1 MRSNLSLSVLLATFL
16 VFPLSSCGNQGP
28 AVSASAGVKLVQNA
42 TNSGLPTV
50 VEFGAASCA
59 SCREMKAV
67 LDRVALRTQGRAHVL
82 VIDISKDWEVARTF
96 RIQLMPT
103 QVFFGAD
110 GREIGRHMGR
120 LPESE
125 VIAKLGLSSTP

>member
-1 MRSNLSLSVLLATFL
+1 MRRNLSLSLVLAGLV
-16 VFPLSSCGNQGP
+16 VFPLASCGDSGP
-28 AVSASAGVKLVQNA
+28 AQSASAGVKLVQNA
-42 TNSGLPTV
+42 IGSGLPTV
-50 VEFGAASCA
+50 VEFGAVSCA
-59 SCREMKAV
+59 SCREMKVV

-82 VIDISKDWEVARTF
+82 VLDISKDWEAARAF

-110 GREIGRHMGR
+110 GREVGRHMGK

-125 VIAKLGLSSTP
+125 VIAQLGLPASP

>member
-1 MRSNLSLSVLLATFL
+1 MRSNFSLSVLLATLL
-16 VFPLSSCGNQGP
+16 VFPLSSCGDSGTALSN
-28 AVSASAGVKLVQNA
+28 SAGVKLVQNA
-42 TNSGLPTV
+42 TSSGLPTV

-59 SCREMKAV
+59 SCREMKIV
-67 LDRVALRTQGRAHVL
+67 LDSVALRTQGRAHVL
-82 VIDISKDWEVARTF
+82 VIDIGKDWEVAKIF

-110 GREIGRHMGR
+110 GREIGRHMGK

-125 VIAKLGLSSTP
+125 VIARLGLSSTP

>member
-1 MRSNLSLSVLLATFL
+1 MRSKLSLSLLLATLL
-16 VFPLSSCGNQGP
+16 VFPFSSRGDSGP
-28 AVSASAGVKLVQNA
+28 AVSASTGVRLVQNA
-42 TNSGLPTV
+42 TASGMPTV

-59 SCREMKAV
+59 SCREMKIV

-82 VIDISKDWEVARTF
+82 VIDISKDWDAARAF

-110 GREIGRHMGR
+110 GREIGRHMGK

-125 VIAKLGLSSTP
+125 VIAKLGLPASP

>member
-1 MRSNLSLSVLLATFL
+1 MRSNFSLSVLLATL
-16 VFPLSSCGNQGP
+16 VVFPISSCGDSGP
-28 AVSASAGVKLVQNA
+28 TESASAGVKLVQNA
-42 TNSGLPTV
+42 TSSGLPTV

-59 SCREMKAV
+59 SCREMKIV

-82 VIDISKDWEVARTF
+82 VIDISKDWEVAKTF

-103 QVFFGAD
+103 QVFFGTD
-110 GREIGRHMGR
+110 GREIGRHMGK

-125 VIAKLGLSSTP
+125 VVAKLGLPATP